1 MKAPRS
7 AQPRVYL
14 FGIGA
19 LALLIVGF
27 AFYLKGDV
35 KAGFKMFGIELSIE
49 TRDRP
54 SNR

>member
-1 MKAPRS
+1 MNTKTS
-7 AQPRVYL
+7 ALSRPYL

-27 AFYLKGDV
+27 AIYVKGDV
-35 KAGFKMFGIELSIE
+35 KAAFKMFGIELSIE
-49 TRDRP
+49 ARDRL